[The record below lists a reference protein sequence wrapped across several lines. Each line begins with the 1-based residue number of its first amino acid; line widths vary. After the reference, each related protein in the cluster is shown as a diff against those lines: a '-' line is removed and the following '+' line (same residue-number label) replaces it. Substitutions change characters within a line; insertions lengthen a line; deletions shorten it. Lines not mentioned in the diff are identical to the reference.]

1 MDISVALSITTL
13 SIMAL
18 SLMDLIVTLII
29 LLQFGIKTYL
39 ANIGLQWVRLKF
51 SLSIEQSG
59 EKIFLLYFLH
69 LG

>member
-1 MDISVALSITTL
+1 
-13 SIMAL
+13 MAL